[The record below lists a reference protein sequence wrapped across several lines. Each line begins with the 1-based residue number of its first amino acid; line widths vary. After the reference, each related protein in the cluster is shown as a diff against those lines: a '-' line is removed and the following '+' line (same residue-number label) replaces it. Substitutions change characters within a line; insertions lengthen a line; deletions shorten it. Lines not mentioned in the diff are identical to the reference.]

1 MAFFLALAFVTVVFV
16 FYDILY
22 QEIPDEILVPA
33 TLGVAALLVFLPE
46 GNTLF
51 RHYEPI
57 LWGDTL
63 FKQGMNASLGAWAVY
78 SFFYLQFLI
87 PVGAYCLRNKR
98 YKDALEVAWYYFWLP
113 FAVVWDTFLRIV
125 GKRSP
130 HQEHDPERELPS
142 GWIGLGDLRIAAFMG
157 LVAGAKMAALA
168 LFLSYI
174 VGSVVGIYVL
184 AVKKQRNMAIAFGPF
199 LAVGLYLSL
208 FFYPQIM
215 KAVMNLG
222 IG

>member
-1 MAFFLALAFVTVVFV
+1 
-16 FYDILY
+16 
-22 QEIPDEILVPA
+22 
-33 TLGVAALLVFLPE
+33 
-46 GNTLF
+46 
-51 RHYEPI
+51 
-57 LWGDTL
+57 
-63 FKQGMNASLGAWAVY
+63 
-78 SFFYLQFLI
+78 
-87 PVGAYCLRNKR
+87 
-98 YKDALEVAWYYFWLP
+98 
-113 FAVVWDTFLRIV
+113 
-125 GKRSP
+125 
-130 HQEHDPERELPS
+130 
-142 GWIGLGDLRIAAFMG
+142 MG